1 MNELKT
7 AVQSLQTSK
16 DALASCAEAIESGAI
31 EMADMVLEQGL
42 MVIEAEEIEM
52 AGDVIPFVA
61 DTQASLDEL
70 QDVCSG
76 GGSAPVEEEAPAEGG
91 ETAPEEVPA
100 E

>member
-1 MNELKT
+1 MAELKS
-7 AVQSLQTSK
+7 AVQSLQASK
-16 DALASCAEAIESGAI
+16 DALASCTEAIDSGAI

-61 DTQASLDEL
+61 DTQASLDDL
-70 QDVCSG
+70 KDVCSG
-76 GGSAPVEEEAPAEGG
+76 GGAAPAEEAPADEG

>member
-1 MNELKT
+1 MH
-7 AVQSLQTSK
+7 
-16 DALASCAEAIESGAI
+16 LASCAEAIDSGAI

-70 QDVCSG
+70 ERCLCWWWFISCRG
-76 GGSAPVEEEAPAEGG
+76 R
-91 ETAPEEVPA
+91 
-100 E
+100 

>member
-1 MNELKT
+1 
-7 AVQSLQTSK
+7 
-16 DALASCAEAIESGAI
+16 
-31 EMADMVLEQGL
+31 MADMVLEQGL

-76 GGSAPVEEEAPAEGG
+76 GGSTPVEEEAPAE
-91 ETAPEEVPA
+91 EKKQRQEEVPA